1 MDHNVFLEEQ
11 PEACPKFLAPR
22 CGAFTP
28 STQTGSIWGQM
39 YLNIYRYQI
48 LIQTKFSYIPN
59 SPTYQILLHTKF
71 SYIPNSHT
79 YQILLHTKFSY
90 IQNSQTY
97 QILIHTKFSYIQNSH
112 TYQIL
117 IHTKLANYHTLLTIK
132 FLALLVWN
140 IKKNTGKHSR
150 HKIIP

>member
-1 MDHNVFLEEQ
+1 MMDHNVFLEEQ

-28 STQTGSIWGQM
+28 STQTGSIWVQM

-71 SYIPNSHT
+71 SYIPNSPT
-79 YQILLHTKFSY
+79 YQIFLHTKFSN
-90 IQNSQTY
+90 IPNSHTY
-97 QILIHTKFSYIQNSH
+97 QIFIHTKFSYIPNSH
-112 TYQIL
+112 TYQIG
-117 IHTKLANYHTLLTIK
+117 KLSYSAHNQIPCSISVKY
-132 FLALLVWN
+132 
-140 IKKNTGKHSR
+140 KKKYWKTF
-150 HKIIP
+150 

>member
-1 MDHNVFLEEQ
+1 MMDHNVFLEEQ

-48 LIQTKFSYIPN
+48 LIHTKFSFIPN
-59 SPTYQILLHTKF
+59 SHTVHTKF

-79 YQILLHTKFSY
+79 F
-90 IQNSQTY
+90 
-97 QILIHTKFSYIQNSH
+97 QILIHTKFSCIPNSH

>member
-1 MDHNVFLEEQ
+1 MMDHNVFLEEQ

-71 SYIPNSHT
+71 SYIPNSPT
-79 YQILLHTKFSY
+79 YQIFLHTKFSN
-90 IQNSQTY
+90 IP
-97 QILIHTKFSYIQNSH
+97 NSH
-112 TYQIL
+112 TYQIF